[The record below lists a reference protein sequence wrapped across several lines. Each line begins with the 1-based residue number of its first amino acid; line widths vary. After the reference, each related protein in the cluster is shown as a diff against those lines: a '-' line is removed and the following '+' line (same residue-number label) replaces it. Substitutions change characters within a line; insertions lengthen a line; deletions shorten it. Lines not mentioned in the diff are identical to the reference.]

1 MKHVAIGILA
11 VMAYGQAH
19 AASEAAIMGLW
30 ARGDGKARVRIE
42 RCGSAICA
50 VNTWIRPDVPDEKIG
65 DRLGMNIAPRGGTLA
80 GEAFDPQRNLT
91 FRIRIEASERA
102 MTTHGCMLAGLVCKN
117 MNWRRSGE

>member
-11 VMAYGQAH
+11 VMACGQAH

-65 DRLGMNIAPRGGTLA
+65 DRLVMNIAPRGGTLA
-80 GEAFDPQRNLT
+80 GSIRSATQPDIPDQDRGQRARDDDARLHAG
-91 FRIRIEASERA
+91 RPRLQEHE
-102 MTTHGCMLAGLVCKN
+102 LAA
-117 MNWRRSGE
+117 